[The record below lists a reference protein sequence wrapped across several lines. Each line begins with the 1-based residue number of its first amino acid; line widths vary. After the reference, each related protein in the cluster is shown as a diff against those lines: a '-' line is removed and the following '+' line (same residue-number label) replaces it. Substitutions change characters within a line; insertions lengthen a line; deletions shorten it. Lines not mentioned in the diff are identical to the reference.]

1 MGVNDREQN
10 RKEEAKRSR
19 GKSDARSETAWR
31 GFVECNLSEAQ
42 KKGGKAKAPDQAGLW
57 LYLEGRVDSGYRF
70 SWSRDEAHDSEVL
83 ALTCRNDKDLNQ
95 GLTLTTR
102 GGSFLSALT
111 GLWVKD
117 VFVLQ
122 GEWDRAAT
130 ESGKGMS
137 EDDFA

>member
-1 MGVNDREQN
+1 MGVNDRELD
-10 RKEEAKRSR
+10 RKEDAKRGR
-19 GKSDARSETAWR
+19 GKGSADAAATWR
-31 GFVECNLSEAQ
+31 GFVSCELSEAQ

-83 ALTCRNDKDLNQ
+83 ALTCRNDKDANQ
-95 GLTLTTR
+95 GLTLTAR
-102 GGSFLSALT
+102 GGSFLAALT

-117 VFVLQ
+117 VFVLR
-122 GEWDRAAT
+122 GEWERAAT
-130 ESGKGMS
+130 ESGKGMG